1 MVCRTVGPTL
11 AASLEPLGSRR
22 NVANVSLYYGHY
34 FSSASLFYLEVHSFF
49 WYIAWFFLL
58 SFQIAFP
65 LPMIETALNLELIGT
80 FYLCVLSKQLFLVP
94 FHLICLFVFSFS
106 WNSMPFS
113 SSSALH
119 GVNNIFLK
127 KIGPIV
133 YVTVDDI
140 LKKIKNLSALRATQ
154 SNDIL
159 LKMAKIC
166 TCFFPT
172 IFVTFSNV

>member
-1 MVCRTVGPTL
+1 
-11 AASLEPLGSRR
+11 
-22 NVANVSLYYGHY
+22 
-34 FSSASLFYLEVHSFF
+34 
-49 WYIAWFFLL
+49 
-58 SFQIAFP
+58 
-65 LPMIETALNLELIGT
+65 
-80 FYLCVLSKQLFLVP
+80 
-94 FHLICLFVFSFS
+94 
-106 WNSMPFS
+106 MPFS

-133 YVTVDDI
+133 YVSADDI